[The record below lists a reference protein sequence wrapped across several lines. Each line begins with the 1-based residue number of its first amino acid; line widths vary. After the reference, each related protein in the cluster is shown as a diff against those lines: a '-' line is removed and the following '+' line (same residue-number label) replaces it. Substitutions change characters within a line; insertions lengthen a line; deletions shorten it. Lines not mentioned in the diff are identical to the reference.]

1 MSFPDMSKL
10 VAGLHKM
17 VYDVNGTNMP
27 FQVRGVPL
35 PLDKE
40 EFVVYNGLAI
50 FPRVSRPRDIAE
62 SVFVEVICYSKH
74 AQFRADR
81 DFYRPWKIS
90 QPYFNLF
97 SQKRVSVEDA
107 CIQFTEGKI
116 AYLDLRSL
124 GDFAENINQQSP
136 ELKLHCIVLSF
147 EGLISQGKV

>member
-1 MSFPDMSKL
+1 MHADFYKL
-10 VAGLHKM
+10 IAGLHKM
-17 VYDVNGTNMP
+17 VYDVNGTDMP

-40 EFVVYNGLAI
+40 EFVVFNGLAV
-50 FPRVSRPRDIAE
+50 FPRVSRPGD
-62 SVFVEVICYSKH
+62 VYQTLFVEIICYAKH

-90 QPYFNLF
+90 QDYFELF
-97 SQKRVSVEDA
+97 SHKRVIVEDA
-107 CIQFTEGKI
+107 CMQFNEGKL

-124 GDFAENINQQSP
+124 GDYAENINQQSP
-136 ELKLHCIVLSF
+136 ELKLHCIHLSF